1 MEESKIYQQKEL
13 KVIGFNRF
21 IGRKEEKK
29 RRNLQFNNFMMEKK
43 LKDYGESKQGYQGP
57 CERI

>member
-13 KVIGFNRF
+13 KVIRFNRF
-21 IGRKEEKK
+21 IGKKEEKK

-43 LKDYGESKQGYQGP
+43 
-57 CERI
+57 